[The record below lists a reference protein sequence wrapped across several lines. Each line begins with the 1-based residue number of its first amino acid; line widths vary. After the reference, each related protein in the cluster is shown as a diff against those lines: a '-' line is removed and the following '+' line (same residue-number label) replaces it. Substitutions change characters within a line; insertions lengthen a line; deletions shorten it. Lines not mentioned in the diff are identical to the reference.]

1 MDLTIIFPVYN
12 VEKYIRPSLESIYRQ
27 GIDEQCFEV
36 IIVNDGSTDNSMEM
50 ITDIIQQ
57 HSNITVINQDNQGL
71 SVARNNGIMSAKGDY
86 IFMPDS
92 DDLLIE
98 NSLAKLLN
106 LAIENKVD
114 LVVAD
119 FLMMQSE
126 ILDEFKLNTIKQ
138 KDGKITE
145 KTGKELFLQDLN
157 PTQCFV
163 WRTLFRRAF
172 LLKHHLVFIPGIRY
186 QDVPFTH
193 ECYLKANK
201 CLRVSWL
208 LNIYRMGRVNAATSS
223 FDKRKAMDMCIAI
236 ANTWS
241 LTNMDGLSSNIIK
254 KLKDDVFASFSLVI
268 YATAFY
274 INNTS
279 DKKAIIKFLK
289 QEAPNLSF
297 SNGSRQKASTF
308 LYKVMP
314 YALIFI
320 RYLYGKMIEE
330 TARPIIRRLLRKCI

>member
-71 SVARNNGIMSAKGDY
+71 SVARNNGIMSAKGEY

-297 SNGSRQKASTF
+297 SNGFRQKTSTF